1 MFRTVLNMFYIYQVL
16 SSNDNPLEDDDIVVS
31 TDEEDEDDDDDREL
45 LDPPKALSDI
55 LESIVG
61 AVFMDTGM
69 SLDKTWKVFKP
80 YLKPLIG

>member
-1 MFRTVLNMFYIYQVL
+1 M
-16 SSNDNPLEDDDIVVS
+16 SPEDDDIVAS
-31 TDEEDEDDDDDREL
+31 TDEEDEDDDDDDREL

-55 LESIVG
+55 LESLVG

-80 YLKPLIG
+80 HLKPLIG